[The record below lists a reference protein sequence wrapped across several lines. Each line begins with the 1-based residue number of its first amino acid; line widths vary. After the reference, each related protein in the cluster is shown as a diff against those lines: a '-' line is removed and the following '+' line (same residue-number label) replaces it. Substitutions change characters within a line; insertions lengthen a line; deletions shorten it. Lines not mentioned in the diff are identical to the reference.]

1 MTELSYGRDVLGVAE
16 RSKRLEWIVTNG
28 IGGYA
33 AGTAA
38 GILTRRYHGLLVAA
52 LEPPVG
58 RTFLLAKLAERIEI
72 DGTFHDLD
80 TNRWADGALAPQGLV
95 HLESFRLEAGVPA
108 WTWAIADARLEKRVW
123 MEHGENT
130 TYVQYRLA
138 AARAPVTLALR
149 ALVDH
154 RDAHHVTSRGDAL
167 ARIEPAT
174 GGLKIQMRDDATP
187 LWLLAPGAS
196 IEPRHD
202 WYLGFAL
209 ALEEERGLEPREDL
223 LCAAELTVTL
233 APGDTFTLIA
243 STRHDAGARG
253 GALGLATAL
262 ARRHAHE
269 KSLMAMWAA
278 AFPRAARAAPR
289 WIEQLVLAADAFVV
303 ERAVN
308 SDLNGRS
315 IIAGY
320 PWFADWG
327 RDTMIA
333 LPGLTLA
340 TGRPEIARAVIATFA
355 RHLDQGMLPNRF
367 PDHGHAPEYTSAD
380 AALWFFQAVRAT
392 FEATG
397 DEAWLAQLYPALEEI
412 GAWMETGTRHGIG
425 IDPADGLV
433 RIGENDRVALTWMDA
448 RVDGRAVTPRRG
460 KPVEINALW
469 HGALVAMAGFATRL
483 KRPAE
488 PYELLA
494 RQVERSFERFWNAE
508 AGCLYDVID

>member
-1 MTELSYGRDVLGVAE
+1 
-16 RSKRLEWIVTNG
+16 
-28 IGGYA
+28 
-33 AGTAA
+33 
-38 GILTRRYHGLLVAA
+38 
-52 LEPPVG
+52 
-58 RTFLLAKLAERIEI
+58 
-72 DGTFHDLD
+72 
-80 TNRWADGALAPQGLV
+80 
-95 HLESFRLEAGVPA
+95 
-108 WTWAIADARLEKRVW
+108 
-123 MEHGENT
+123 
-130 TYVQYRLA
+130 
-138 AARAPVTLALR
+138 
-149 ALVDH
+149 
-154 RDAHHVTSRGDAL
+154 
-167 ARIEPAT
+167 
-174 GGLKIQMRDDATP
+174 
-187 LWLLAPGAS
+187 LWLLAPGAT

-202 WYLGFAL
+202 WYRGFAL
-209 ALEEERGLEPREDL
+209 ALERERGLEPNQDL
-223 LCAAELTVTL
+223 LCAAELRTEL
-233 APGDTFTLIA
+233 SPGDTFTLIA

-253 GALGLATAL
+253 GRLGLATAL

-269 KSLMAMWAA
+269 KSLMAMWTAA
-278 AFPRAARAAPR
+278 HPRASRAAPP

-303 ERAVN
+303 ERATAG
-308 SDLNGRS
+308 DPNGRS
-315 IIAGY
+315 VVAGY

-333 LPGLTLA
+333 LPGLALA

-397 DEAWLAQLYPALEEI
+397 DEAWLAALYPALEEV
-412 GAWMETGTRHGIG
+412 GAWMETGTRYGIG
-425 IDPADGLV
+425 IDPSDGLV
-433 RIGENDRVALTWMDA
+433 RIGETDRLALTWMDA

-494 RQVERSFERFWNAE
+494 RRVERSFERFWNAE
-508 AGCLYDVID
+508 AGGLYDVIDTPDGADASIRPNQLLAVALPESPLPPLRRRTVLETCGRLLLTSHGMRSLAPDDPRYRSHYLGPPAERDRAYHQGTAWTWLLPVHALAHFRVHGDRDAALALLEPFGQLIGEYGVGSLPEIADGGPPHLPRGCFAQAWSVGEALRVWHLLAAPRTPAAQAGVRPNVEARERIRSR